1 MPLADAVDT
10 AQRFVDTIFLVYLIC
25 IFAYIIS
32 SWLPLPYN
40 IWLNRIQRFLYDIVN
55 PYLSIFRRLLPQLS
69 RGGFG
74 LDFTPIL
81 AILFLFALERI
92 IQALIDQAR

>member
-10 AQRFVDTIFLVYLIC
+10 AQRFVSTLFLVYFIC
-25 IFAYIIS
+25 ILAYIIS

-40 IWLNRIQRFLYDIVN
+40 IWLNRIQRFLFDIVN

-69 RGGFG
+69 RGGF
-74 LDFTPIL
+74 DFTPIL